1 MSFVIA
7 ISQEWK
13 LLALQA
19 TQSRHPISTVDVNKC
34 VRSMCCGRKK
44 MSKHEDCFC
53 ENILNLDQWLKGISY
68 LELWQL
74 FCSDVAELVRLW

>member
-1 MSFVIA
+1 MVYNQETFLNGSLRFIVKVSFVIA

-44 MSKHEDCFC
+44 CLSMRTVSVKIF
-53 ENILNLDQWLKGISY
+53 
-68 LELWQL
+68 
-74 FCSDVAELVRLW
+74 